1 MICYDGQELVSS
13 LIPHFDLEDGQG
25 IVSSFLA
32 PPPLPCFLMFAAWKN
47 SRKWVGPG
55 NSLQVLIIMVGVRN
69 CVLTKYIVLN
79 YHTLGVYH

>member
-32 PPPLPCFLMFAAWKN
+32 PPPPPPPLLPDVCSMEEQQEVGGAWKFPT
-47 SRKWVGPG
+47 S
-55 NSLQVLIIMVGVRN
+55 S
-69 CVLTKYIVLN
+69 YN
-79 YHTLGVYH
+79 YGWCP